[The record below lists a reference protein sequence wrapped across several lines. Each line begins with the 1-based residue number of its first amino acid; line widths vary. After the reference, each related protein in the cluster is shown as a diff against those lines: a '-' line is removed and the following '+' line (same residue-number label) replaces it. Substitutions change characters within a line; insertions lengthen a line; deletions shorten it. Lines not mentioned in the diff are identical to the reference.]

1 VSDVI
6 ARKLNGAQCLV
17 NDPILGSSTNVKG
30 NLMNKDQVKGTVKD
44 AIGKVQEK
52 AGEVTGSAQQ
62 EAKGLIKQAEGK
74 LQKATGDVKEALKN
88 SGHK

>member
-1 VSDVI
+1 M
-6 ARKLNGAQCLV
+6 NG
-17 NDPILGSSTNVKG
+17 PILGSSTNLKG
-30 NLMNKDQVKGTVKD
+30 HLMNKDQVKGTVKD

-52 AGEVTGSAQQ
+52 TGEVTGSTEQ
-62 EAKGLIKQAEGK
+62 EAKGLIKQAEGR